1 MKTLYTN
8 GSIHTLRSPE
18 ETFRCLG
25 VEDGR
30 ITWLADAEPADTA
43 GWERVDLEQG
53 HVFPALTD
61 SHLHLLYS
69 IVLAASSFPICQVR
83 EGRLWPDT
91 LAGVEQSIR
100 AWCRENPRQKLMVAN
115 GYVTSAVAQKR
126 LPTRQEL
133 DDWTGGRKAVVYNID
148 GHSSAMSTALMRALK
163 ISEEGHDGIFS
174 GEAHEF
180 IQGRVTGL
188 IAASV
193 SPRLLAQGIARF
205 TDECARYGIGRV
217 CALDGN
223 EDVDSDWL
231 TAALAFIARRMEID
245 VRLFPQYTSPEKAER
260 FFRLQ
265 AVPRMG
271 GCGAW
276 ELDGSVGSHSAAFDI
291 PYKDRDDTGHCY
303 RSREFIHTRLARA
316 IANGVQFSCHAIG
329 SAAIR
334 QILGL
339 YKELLPR
346 DTADGAPLHRIDH
359 CEFPCREEVET
370 LKTLPLAVTVQPGF
384 SWLDKRYLKS
394 YEHFLTPE
402 VIGRQIPLRELA
414 EAGVCLCGSSDSP
427 VQSIDPYAQMLGM
440 VDYYLPDQSLTP
452 WQALCSYTVNP
463 ARMLGELADTGTLE
477 PGKEA
482 SFFVTDRD
490 LTAAA
495 PGELA
500 DTRARYT
507 VVRGRRLQPHAG
519 TVSELLRLLLRRPK
533 KI

>member
-8 GSIHTLRSPE
+8 GQIHTLRRRDE
-18 ETFRCLG
+18 VFACMG
-25 VEDGR
+25 VENGR
-30 ITWLADAEPADTA
+30 ITWLADSEPGDAA
-43 GWERVDLEQG
+43 GWDRVDLQKG

-69 IVLAASSFPICQVR
+69 IVLAASSFTLCQVR
-83 EGRLWPDT
+83 DGRLEPDT
-91 LAGVEQSIR
+91 LAGVEQSVR
-100 AWCRENPRQKLMVAN
+100 AWCRANPRQKLLVAN
-115 GYVTSAVAQKR
+115 GYVTSAIAEKR

-133 DDWTGGRKAVVYNID
+133 DDWTGGRRAVIYNID

-163 ISEEGHDGIFS
+163 IPEEGHDGIFA

-188 IAASV
+188 IASSV
-193 SPRLLAQGIARF
+193 TPGVLARGIGRF
-205 TDECARYGIGRV
+205 TDQCARYGIGRV

-223 EDVDSDWL
+223 EDLDNDWL
-231 TAALAFIARRMEID
+231 TAALAFLARRMEID
-245 VRLFPQYTSPEKAER
+245 VRLFPQFTSPEKAAR
-260 FFRLQ
+260 FFRAQ
-265 AVPRMG
+265 STPRMG

-276 ELDGSVGSHSAAFDI
+276 ELDGSVGSHSAAFDL

-303 RSREFIHTRLARA
+303 RSEAFVRSRLAWA
-316 IANGVQFSCHAIG
+316 LENGVQFSCHAIG
-329 SAAIR
+329 SMASR
-334 QILGL
+334 QIVDL
-339 YKELLPR
+339 YTEQLPAAS
-346 DTADGAPLHRIDH
+346 DPNAPLNRIDH
-359 CEFPCREEVET
+359 CEFPGPEEVER

-394 YEHFLTPE
+394 YEHFLRPE
-402 VIGRQIPLRELA
+402 AIRRQIPLRELA

-440 VDYYLPDQSLTP
+440 VEYYLPEKSLTP

-463 ARMLGELADTGTLE
+463 ARMLGEAAATGTLE

-482 SFFVTDRD
+482 SFFVCDQD
-490 LTAAA
+490 LTVAR
-495 PGELA
+495 PEELA
-500 DTRARYT
+500 NTQARYT
-507 VVRGRRLQPHAG
+507 VVRGTRLRPHAG
-519 TVSELLRLLLRRPK
+519 TVGELLRLLLRRPR